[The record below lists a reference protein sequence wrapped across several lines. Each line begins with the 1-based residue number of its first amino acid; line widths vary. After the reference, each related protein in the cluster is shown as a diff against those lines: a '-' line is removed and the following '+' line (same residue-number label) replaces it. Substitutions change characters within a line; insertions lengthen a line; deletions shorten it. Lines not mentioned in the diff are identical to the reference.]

1 MLEHFLKKQP
11 GSGISKIHGHFSFDI
26 KCSAIFLCEKSQ
38 LLLLLFLLLL
48 LLLLLLLFYLINQ
61 NTLKKLILTTDL
73 CGTTLKEFK
82 LLLLTHFYLLEIV
95 VKTIKP

>member
-1 MLEHFLKKQP
+1 MLEQFLKKQP

-38 LLLLLFLLLL
+38 LLLLLFLL

>member
-1 MLEHFLKKQP
+1 MLEQFLKKQP

-48 LLLLLLLFYLINQ
+48 LLLLLFYLINQ

-73 CGTTLKEFK
+73 RGTTLKEFK

>member
-1 MLEHFLKKQP
+1 MLEQSLKKQP

-26 KCSAIFLCEKSQ
+26 KCSAMFLCEKSQ
-38 LLLLLFLLLL
+38 LL

-61 NTLKKLILTTDL
+61 NTLKKLLLTTDL
-73 CGTTLKEFK
+73 CGTTFKEFK
-82 LLLLTHFYLLEIV
+82 HLLLTHFYLLEIV